1 MAVTKK
7 LLEQVYLQASDRD
20 TYEHLCKSVREMGR
34 AQELFLIN
42 SQGSARYYTGQS
54 STSSSSASG
63 SGTPMDIGAASVC
76 PQPRGRGPQC
86 YNCQDYGHIA
96 CECTKP
102 RRPRQQQTWVV
113 QPQNDD
119 DEHIKAVQGMSFS
132 EMRDYFQNL
141 KD

>member
-7 LLEQVYLQASDRD
+7 LLKQVYLQASDRD
-20 TYEHLCKSVREMGR
+20 TYECLCKSVHEMGR

-42 SQGSARYYTGQS
+42 SQGSARYYTGQF

-63 SGTPMDIGAASVC
+63 SGTPMDVGAASIC
-76 PQPRGRGPQC
+76 PQQRGRGSQC

-102 RRPRQQQTWVV
+102 QCPRQQQTQVV
-113 QPQNDD
+113 QPKNDD
-119 DEHIKAVQGMSFS
+119 DECIKAVQGMSFS
-132 EMRDYFQNL
+132 KIRDYFWNL